1 MLNRETDLLKEVEKL
16 ENQSK
21 IAERDKN
28 YELAI
33 SFLMQVKDNYSKLGL
48 NGQVSITIKE
58 ILRLKHLIR
67 DRKEPIQRYGRDQ
80 GGIEPKSQLKP
91 SLERLEETKSQLKS
105 SLDRLREVKYEN
117 TQISEA
123 NGNVILEKARNLALE
138 DKYEDSIKLYN
149 EAYSTFKHLEYDY
162 ECKQILWQINEI
174 KDYQRMAEFRKS
186 KGVPINLKDIVALAS
201 AERRRQK
208 IQQGLGAN
216 ARPVEI
222 EEYKNTKRNTSNTI
236 RPKGYKLLEQM
247 KLTERRNKELQKTSL
262 STVKDK
268 QENHE
273 SKWKEKQ
280 NKIQILKEEK
290 KKKDELIANGQ
301 ELLEKGNQ
309 KLKQKE
315 YDEAKVHYTQAIELF
330 TQLGWHNQIGIL
342 EKELWNI
349 DLHKK
354 EEEKKGEI
362 ARLSKKNQEQEFQNR
377 VSKVMSEKQRYNQK
391 LQQQRTALSPDIR
404 SKIEKAKLV
413 QEKAEKE
420 ETSKNFSR
428 ALARYQYLLEL
439 YQSIPKESIDL
450 SNKVSEIEKKILD
463 IKAKS

>member
-1 MLNRETDLLKEVEKL
+1 MLNRETDLLKEAEEL

-33 SFLMQVKDNYSKLGL
+33 SVLMQAKDNYTKLGL
-48 NGQVSITIKE
+48 TGQVSITIKE
-58 ILRLKHLIR
+58 IVRLKHLNR
-67 DRKEPIQRYGRDQ
+67 DGKGTIQRNEGNREK
-80 GGIEPKSQLKP
+80 IESKSQMK
-91 SLERLEETKSQLKS
+91 SNLEK
-105 SLDRLREVKYEN
+105 LREKKSEN

-149 EAYSTFKHLEYDY
+149 EAYSTFKHLEYEY

-201 AERRRQK
+201 SERRRQR
-208 IQQGLGAN
+208 IQQGLGAK

-222 EEYKNTKRNTSNTI
+222 EQYKNRKRNTSNTI

-247 KLTERRNKELQKTSL
+247 KLTERRNEELQKTSL
-262 STVKDK
+262 STVKDQ

-273 SKWKEKQ
+273 GKWKEKQ
-280 NKIQILKEEK
+280 NKIRMLKEEK
-290 KKKDELIANGQ
+290 KKKDELIAKGQ

-354 EEEKKGEI
+354 EEEKKEEI
-362 ARLSKKNQEQEFQNR
+362 ARLNELKQEQEFQDR
-377 VSKVMSEKQRYNQK
+377 VSKAVSEKQRHSEK
-391 LQQQRTALSPDIR
+391 LQQRQTALPPDIK
-404 SKIEKAKLV
+404 SKIEKIKLV

-420 ETSKNFSR
+420 ESSKNYSR
-428 ALARYQYLLEL
+428 ALARYQYILEL
-439 YQSIPKESIDL
+439 YQLIPKESIDL
-450 SNKVSEIEKKILD
+450 SNKISEIEQKILD
-463 IKAKS
+463 LNLKVKS